1 MNHLQYENGMTPDDI
16 LSYCLSDLKDVV
28 LAESWGE
35 RAGGETKS
43 FPMLML
49 SAQWSDIYNMG
60 PLMIRYVPSKVYV
73 LSRPA
78 KAGGSP

>member
-35 RAGGETKS
+35 RGI
-43 FPMLML
+43 F
-49 SAQWSDIYNMG
+49 YNPNG
-60 PLMIRYVPSKVYV
+60 V
-73 LSRPA
+73 
-78 KAGGSP
+78 